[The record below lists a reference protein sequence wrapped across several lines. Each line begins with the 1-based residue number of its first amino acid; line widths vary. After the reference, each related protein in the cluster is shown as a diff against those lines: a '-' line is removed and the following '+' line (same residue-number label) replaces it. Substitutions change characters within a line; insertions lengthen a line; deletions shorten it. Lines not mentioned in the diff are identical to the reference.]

1 MDAVLAKDCNR
12 KENTKKDYEN
22 VKLLYCGFLSGVL
35 QAGIFNPWDRAL
47 YLSVAKS
54 RPFLNAKNF
63 KSPWTGVFQTL
74 FQRGISSGLYFPLE
88 EMFSRY
94 LSFSFKDNPSYR
106 PYLVTS
112 AGFMAGA
119 VNGLLLNP
127 ISSVK
132 YHYWGTPEL
141 KNANF
146 RSIAVDMLQRGG
158 IRTFFVGSVAT
169 ISRDVVFGG
178 CFAFF
183 RHQLIP
189 VCANNSYDLS
199 EYPQSKLFCINLA
212 AGFIATTISS
222 PFNYVRNIQYSVQPD
237 VKADSTMTVLKDLWK
252 DAAAKES
259 TRLRLSHLQSRLR
272 LGWGTARVGCGMALT
287 AQFYSLIKQY
297 T

>member
-1 MDAVLAKDCNR
+1 MDVCLAKDCI
-12 KENTKKDYEN
+12 KEENTKHDYGN
-22 VKLLYCGFLSGVL
+22 VKLLYAGFLSGVL

-88 EMFSRY
+88 EMFSRS
-94 LSFSFKDNPSYR
+94 LSLTFVDNPSYR
-106 PYLVTS
+106 PYVVTM
-112 AGFMAGA
+112 AGIMAGA

-146 RSIAVDMLQRGG
+146 RSIAIDMLKRGG
-158 IRTFFVGSVAT
+158 IRTFFVGSAAT

-183 RHQLIP
+183 RHNLIP
-189 VCANNSYDLS
+189 VYAYNSYDLS
-199 EYPQSKLFCINLA
+199 KYPQSKSFCIDLA
-212 AGFIATTISS
+212 AGFIATTMSS

-237 VKADSTMTVLKDLWK
+237 VKADSTMKVLEDLWK
-252 DAAAKES
+252 DAAAKETTS
-259 TRLRLSHLQSRLR
+259 LRLSHLQSRLR
-272 LGWGTARVGCGMALT
+272 LGWGTARVGCGMALA
-287 AQFYSLIKQY
+287 AQFYSLIKRY